1 MSDTVRVLAV
11 DDDVLVLETIREMV
25 ESLGYT
31 VVGEAVDGLQAV
43 EMTQKLR
50 PDVVLLDL
58 KMPRMDGLAAA
69 RQIQEICPTPV
80 VVLTAFDEPALVAR
94 ASEAGVGA
102 YLVKLPDRRELERAV
117 TIAMGRFK
125 DLMELR
131 RLNRDLDAYAH
142 TVAHGLK
149 APLSLITGYAEL
161 LAVDVGT
168 LPEETVQQSAQQI
181 FEGVQKMADIVNNL
195 LLLGS
200 MRREEVKRSPLD
212 MADIVSGA
220 QGSLAYVIDTYHAE
234 IVVPEA
240 WPTALGYAP
249 WVEAVWTN
257 YLSNAIKYGG
267 RPPRVVLGADVPS
280 SRRKVVRCWVR
291 DNGPG
296 IAPLDQA
303 RLFRPLVRLGRVDVE
318 GQGLGLSIVRRLVTR
333 LGGEVGVNSEVDK
346 GSEFYFTLP
355 RA

>member
-1 MSDTVRVLAV
+1 MPETVRVLIV
-11 DDDVLVLETIREMV
+11 DDDVLGLEVIREMV

-43 EMTQKLR
+43 EMTQRLR

-69 RQIQEICPTPV
+69 RRIQEVCPTPI
-80 VVLTAFDEPALVAR
+80 VVLTAFEEQELVAR

-117 TIAMGRFK
+117 TIAMARFK

-131 RLNRDLDAYAH
+131 RLNEDLDAYAH

-149 APLSLITGYAEL
+149 APLSLIAGYAEL
-161 LAVDVGT
+161 LALDVDE
-168 LPEETVQQSAQQI
+168 LPEAMIQQSARQI
-181 FEGVQKMADIVNNL
+181 FQGVQKMADIINNL
-195 LLLGS
+195 LLLAS
-200 MRREEVKRSPLD
+200 MRRDEIKLTPLD
-212 MADIVSGA
+212 MTAVVSEA
-220 QGSLAYVIDTYHAE
+220 RGSLAHVIAAHHAE
-234 IVVPEA
+234 IIVPEA
-240 WPTALGYAP
+240 WPPALGYAP
-249 WVEAVWTN
+249 WVEAVWIN

-267 RPPRVVLGADVPS
+267 KPPRVVLGADEPGPH
-280 SRRKVVRCWVR
+280 REMVRFWVR

-296 IAPLDQA
+296 ISPSDQD

-318 GQGLGLSIVRRLVTR
+318 GQGLGLSIVRRLVAR
-333 LGGEVGVNSEVDK
+333 LGGEVGVHSDVGE
-346 GSEFYFTLP
+346 GSEFFFTLP
-355 RA
+355 KS

>member
-1 MSDTVRVLAV
+1 MPDKVRVLTV

-125 DLMELR
+125 DLMEVR

-149 APLSLITGYAEL
+149 APLSLIAGYAEL
-161 LAVDVGT
+161 LAVDVDV
-168 LPEETVQQSAQQI
+168 LSAEVVRQSAQQI
-181 FEGVQKMADIVNNL
+181 FDGVQKMADIINNL

-200 MRREEVKRSPLD
+200 MRREEVDRSPLN
-212 MADIVSGA
+212 MADVVDDA
-220 QGSLAYVIDTYHAE
+220 QGSLAYVIEAHQAE
-234 IVVPEA
+234 IIVPET

-257 YLSNAIKYGG
+257 YISNAIKYGG
-267 RPPRVVLGADVPS
+267 HPPRVVVGAELAS
-280 SRRKVVRCWVR
+280 SQQEVVRCWVR

-296 IAPLDQA
+296 IAPSDQD

-318 GQGLGLSIVRRLVTR
+318 GQGLGLSIVRRLVAR
-333 LGGEVGVNSEVDK
+333 LGGDVGVHSQVGE

-355 RA
+355 KA

>member
-1 MSDTVRVLAV
+1 MPDTVRVLAV

-125 DLMELR
+125 DLMEVR

-161 LAVDVGT
+161 LAMDVET
-168 LPEETVQQSAQQI
+168 LPEETIRQSAQQI
-181 FEGVQKMADIVNNL
+181 FEGVQKMADIINNL

-200 MRREEVKRSPLD
+200 MRREEVKRSPLN
-212 MADIVSGA
+212 MADVVSEA

-234 IVVPEA
+234 IVVPEM

-267 RPPRVVLGADVPS
+267 RPPRVVLGAEVPS

-296 IAPLDQA
+296 IAPSDQA

-333 LGGEVGVNSEVDK
+333 LGGEVGVNSEVGE

>member
-1 MSDTVRVLAV
+1 MPDTVRVLAV

-69 RQIQEICPTPV
+69 RQIQETCPTPV

-161 LAVDVGT
+161 LAMDVET
-168 LPEETVQQSAQQI
+168 LPEETVRQSAQQI
-181 FEGVQKMADIVNNL
+181 FEGVQKMADIINNL

-212 MADIVSGA
+212 MADVVSEA
-220 QGSLAYVIDTYHAE
+220 RGSLAYVIDTYHAE
-234 IVVPEA
+234 IVVPET

-267 RPPRVVLGADVPS
+267 QPPRVVLGAEVPA

-296 IAPLDQA
+296 IAPSDQA

-333 LGGEVGVNSEVDK
+333 LGGDVGVNSEVGK

-355 RA
+355 KA